1 MPIALRASPMLG
13 AWASRAV
20 VAATLA
26 LGATSFGTGAAA
38 QTLEQAMAAAYRT
51 NTALLS
57 QRAAQRA
64 IDENVPQALSNWRPQ
79 VTFGSLVGVGGDSTV
94 QSGVFSP
101 TQSGQR
107 VPRQVQVQ
115 VSQPVY
121 RGGRTVAGTS
131 QAENQVLAGRATL
144 ALTEQQVFLDTV
156 NAYANV
162 LTFAAVLEL
171 NQNNVQVLTRQ
182 FEAARDRFTVG
193 EVTRTDVAQAE
204 GRLAGARADVIQSQ
218 GNLENA
224 RVNYFRV
231 VGDRPGRLVAVRLPQ
246 NLPTTQDEAVA
257 LADTHPSVVAAQYNE
272 AAARDNVRL
281 IFGELLPNVQ
291 LQGTVAHQFELS
303 QVGRE
308 LDTGQLLLS
317 MTTPLYSGGSVES
330 RVRQARQIAN
340 QRRIDLENAR
350 RLAREQSSQQ
360 FIALVTARARVRALL
375 TQIRALEIALDGVEQ
390 EARVGSRTT
399 LDVLDAEQELLNGKV
414 NLVQT
419 QQSEIFASY
428 QLAAAVGRLTASDM
442 HLQVN
447 LYDPTEYYNA
457 NRTRWFGFGGATNR

>member
-1 MPIALRASPMLG
+1 MPMSLRAGLVLG
-13 AWASRAV
+13 AAI
-20 VAATLA
+20 VAAMPA
-26 LGATSFGTGAAA
+26 GA
-38 QTLEQAMAAAYRT
+38 QTLEQAMASAYRT
-51 NTALLS
+51 NTNLLA
-57 QRAAQRA
+57 QRAALRA
-64 IDENVPQALSNWRPQ
+64 TDENVPQALSGWRPQ
-79 VTFGSLVGVGGDSTV
+79 VSVGTFVGVGGDSVT
-94 QSGVFSP
+94 QDGAFRAE
-101 TQSGQR
+101 QSGQR
-107 VPRQVQVQ
+107 VPRQAELTVT
-115 VSQPVY
+115 QPVY

-144 ALTEQQVFLDTV
+144 AQTEQQVFLDTV
-156 NAYANV
+156 TAYANV

-182 FEAARDRFTVG
+182 FEAARDRFQVG

-224 RVNYFRV
+224 RTNFLRV
-231 VGDRPGRLVAVRLPQ
+231 VGERPVRLSAVRLPQ
-246 NLPTTQDEAVA
+246 NLPTSQEQAVA
-257 LADTHPSVVAAQYNE
+257 LAEQHPRVIAAMYSE

-281 IFGELLPNVQ
+281 ILGELLPNVS
-291 LQGTVAHQFELS
+291 LQGALRHSFETS
-303 QVGRE
+303 TPGRQV
-308 LDTGQLLLS
+308 DTGQLLLN
-317 MTTPLYSGGSVES
+317 MTTPLYSGGAVEA

-340 QRRIDLENAR
+340 QRRIEVEDAR
-350 RLAREQSSQQ
+350 RVAREQAAQQ

-414 NLVQT
+414 TLVQT

-428 QLAAAVGRLTASDM
+428 QLAAAIGRLTASD
-442 HLQVN
+442 LRLPVD
-447 LYDPTEYYNA
+447 LYDPTQYYNA
-457 NRTRWFGFGGATNR
+457 NRTRWFGFGASNR